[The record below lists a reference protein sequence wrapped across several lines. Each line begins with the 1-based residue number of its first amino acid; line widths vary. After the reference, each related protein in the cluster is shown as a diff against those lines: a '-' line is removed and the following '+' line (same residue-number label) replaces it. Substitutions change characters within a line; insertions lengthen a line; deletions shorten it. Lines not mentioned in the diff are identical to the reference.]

1 MNLRLRTRLAIL
13 NFGTMIAFT
22 AVTITVGLFASPWL
36 ERWLNEDRFG
46 AFRVILDCQGYLAL
60 LELGLGGALAP
71 LLARAFAMKDERAL
85 GQSMAAAAQAYL
97 GVSLATLAAGAG
109 LTSIL
114 PRFVSGLSPVD
125 LADLRRAWLIGL
137 LGLLTLSLV
146 PFRAIIEA
154 RQRGYQVNLLL
165 IAQSLLITGISLPLA
180 RAGWG
185 ITGQSLAFVIGTWA
199 FTLSL
204 TVLVVRER
212 RGLLGSWTVR
222 SDPETRRL
230 LWSLSA
236 ATFLINLS
244 NRVSLMTD
252 NLVVGSMLGAG
263 PVTILFF
270 TQRLPVLAQSLL
282 LGVGSATWAPLAELH
297 ARGEHETFNRRMIEI
312 SRLMALLSVA
322 GLGPIVAYNR
332 HFLGLWMGPSFPYGG
347 DVVVILAALNAF
359 LLPQFSLWGWC
370 FSATGQTRR
379 VVATSL
385 AAALV
390 NVVASIALTHRLGLI
405 GPLLGTT
412 FAFVTVSLWSLPWL
426 LHRVFGTSPLALGRA
441 VAVPLIVGVFSTS
454 GLWWLTARHQ
464 PSGRLGLAVEMSVA
478 ALGFLA
484 LSGLAILLDK
494 NDRTLWRLRLQ
505 TVFARSG

>member
-1 MNLRLRTRLAIL
+1 MNIPLRTRYAIL

-22 AVTITVGLFASPWL
+22 AVTITVGLFTSPWL
-36 ERWLNEDRFG
+36 EHWLNQDRFG
-46 AFRVILDCQGYLAL
+46 AFRVVLDCQGYLAL

-71 LLARAFAMKDERAL
+71 LLARAFATRDERAL
-85 GQSMAAAAQAYL
+85 KQSMAAAAQAYL
-97 GVSLATLAAGAG
+97 GVSLVTLLAGFC
-109 LTSIL
+109 LTPIL
-114 PRFVSGLSPVD
+114 PRFVAGLSAVD
-125 LADLRRAWLIGL
+125 LVDLRRAWWIGL

-165 IAQSLLITGISLPLA
+165 IAQSLLITAISLPLA

-185 ITGQSLAFVIGTWA
+185 ITGQSLAFVIGTWV

-204 TVLVVRER
+204 TALVVKER
-212 RGLLGSWTVR
+212 RELLGSWMTR
-222 SDPETRRL
+222 SEPDTRRL

-263 PVTILFF
+263 TVTILFF
-270 TQRLPVLAQSLL
+270 TQRLPLLAQSLL

-297 ARGEHETFNRRMIEI
+297 NRGERDTFNQRLIEI

-332 HFLGLWMGPSFPYGG
+332 QFVSLWMGSSFSYGG
-347 DVVVILAALNAF
+347 DSIVILAAINAF

-370 FSATGQTRR
+370 FSATGQVRR
-379 VVATSL
+379 VVAVSVL
-385 AAALV
+385 AALV
-390 NVVASIALTHRLGLI
+390 NVVASIAMTRWLGLI

-412 FAFVTVSLWSLPWL
+412 FAFVAVSLWMLPVL
-426 LHRVFGTSPLALGRA
+426 LYRVFGTSPVALARA
-441 VAVPLIVGVFSTS
+441 VGGPLLGGIVYTG
-454 GLWWLTARHQ
+454 GLWWITQRHQ
-464 PSGRLGLAVEMSVA
+464 PVGRLGLAIEMSLA
-478 ALGFLA
+478 ALGFSILC
-484 LSGLAILLDK
+484 GLAILLNK

-505 TVFARSG
+505 TVFARG